1 MTHMKLPL
9 AVLLLVF
16 LSGHVMA
23 ASAAAPT
30 KDEAKKKDDS
40 KKTEDAKKKD
50 DSKKS
55 TTGFEFNK
63 KDPIF
68 ITADWME
75 VDQKQNTI
83 TYKGRVVTVQA
94 EMTMRSE
101 TLTAYYDPEM
111 KQMKQIIAE
120 GKVNATQGNRV
131 ATGEKA
137 VFDDKAKTVT
147 LTGSPVMR
155 QGNSQV
161 SGNKVIYF
169 VEQDKSIV
177 EGDGKIR
184 VQATI
189 FPEELKAREQGDAK

>member
-1 MTHMKLPL
+1 MRMKLGTTLVVGLLLTLPHL
-9 AVLLLVF
+9 AV
-16 LSGHVMA
+16 GA
-23 ASAAAPT
+23 GAPA
-30 KDEAKKKDDS
+30 KDAS
-40 KKTEDAKKKD
+40 KKG
-50 DSKKS
+50 S
-55 TTGFEFNK
+55 TAFEINK
-63 KDPIF
+63 NDPIY

-75 VDQKQNTI
+75 ADQTKNTI

-94 EMTMRSE
+94 DMTMRSE
-101 TLTAYYDPEM
+101 TLTAYMDPET

-137 VFDDKAKTVT
+137 VFDDKTKTVT

-161 SGNKVIYF
+161 SGVKVVYF
-169 VEQDKSIV
+169 MDQDKAIA

-189 FPEELKAREQGDAK
+189 FPDELKNREQGDAKQK

>member
-1 MTHMKLPL
+1 MRRAMLHFTILFFI
-9 AVLLLVF
+9 LL
-16 LSGHVMA
+16 SSHAMPA
-23 ASAAAPT
+23 ATAKNDAKKDYT
-30 KDEAKKKDDS
+30 KKADDGTKKDD
-40 KKTEDAKKKD
+40 T
-50 DSKKS
+50 KKS
-55 TTGFEFNK
+55 STAFEFNK
-63 KDPIF
+63 KDPVF
-68 ITADWME
+68 ITAAWME

-131 ATGEKA
+131 ATGDKA
-137 VFDDKAKTVT
+137 VFDDKTKTVT

-161 SGNKVIYF
+161 SGVKVIFYT
-169 VEQDKSIV
+169 EQEKAV
-177 EGDGKIR
+177 AEGAGDVR
-184 VQATI
+184 VKAVI
-189 FPEELKAREQGDAK
+189 FPEDLKNKEQGDAQQK

>member
-1 MTHMKLPL
+1 MFNAKLRF
-9 AVLLLVF
+9 VVF
-16 LSGHVMA
+16 LFLVLSGQVMA
-23 ASAAAPT
+23 ASSTAPT
-30 KDEAKKKDDS
+30 TDNS
-40 KKTEDAKKKD
+40 KKRDDAKKKD
-50 DSKKS
+50 DSKTTDSKKS
-55 TTGFEFNK
+55 STAFEFNK

-68 ITADWME
+68 ITSDWME
-75 VDQKQNTI
+75 VDQKKNTI
-83 TYKGRVVTVQA
+83 TYKGRVITVQA

-131 ATGEKA
+131 ATGQKA
-137 VFDDKAKTVT
+137 VFDDQAKTVT

-161 SGNKVIYF
+161 SGVKIVYF
-169 VEQDKSIV
+169 IEQDKSIV
-177 EGDGKIR
+177 EGDDKLR

-189 FPEELKAREQGDAK
+189 FPEELKSREQGDAK

>member
-1 MTHMKLPL
+1 MTHMKLPF

-55 TTGFEFNK
+55 STGFEFNK

-169 VEQDKSIV
+169 VEQDKSIF
-177 EGDGKIR
+177 EGDGKI
-184 VQATI
+184 
-189 FPEELKAREQGDAK
+189 

>member
-1 MTHMKLPL
+1 MFNIKLRF
-9 AVLLLVF
+9 VVFLLLV

-23 ASAAAPT
+23 ASSTAPT
-30 KDEAKKKDDS
+30 TDNAKKKDD
-40 KKTEDAKKKD
+40 AKKRD
-50 DSKKS
+50 DSKTTDTKKS
-55 TTGFEFNK
+55 STAFEFNK

-68 ITADWME
+68 ITSDWME
-75 VDQKQNTI
+75 VDQKKNTI
-83 TYKGRVVTVQA
+83 TYKGRVITVQA

-131 ATGEKA
+131 ATGQKA
-137 VFDDKAKTVT
+137 VFDDQAKTVT

-161 SGNKVIYF
+161 SGVKIVYF
-169 VEQDKSIV
+169 IEQDKSIV
-177 EGDGKIR
+177 EGDDKLR

-189 FPEELKAREQGDAK
+189 FPEELKNREQGDAK